1 MPGTPAGSV
10 CAPRAHWY
18 AGAGPARRR
27 RRRGRRRRGT
37 SAPRASRAPRGASRG
52 RRAGPPGETEAPP
65 APAPL
70 APAPAR
76 ASVSPAALSRLRF
89 FRRRRR
95 GSRAPPAAPTPPE
108 RPPRR
113 WRPPAP
119 AAERAGAGQGAG
131 AAPRGTCCP
140 GSRSRPRPDPA
151 CRRSARR
158 SPATPRARGAGRR
171 TWSSSS
177 WPGCCRCPAPSP
189 AGWTRRPWC
198 GSAWPTSAC
207 AASPRSG
214 RRPGGCGPRPPPAS
228 VELTGSSVFDYI
240 HPGDHSEVLEQL
252 GLRTRTS
259 GPPTSPSIASSS
271 SSSSL
276 ADTPEIEAG
285 PPAVPSARARERS
298 FFVRMKSTLT
308 KRGLHVKA
316 SGYKVIH
323 VTGRLR
329 ARALGLVALGHALPP
344 APLAELPL
352 HGHAVVFR
360 LSLGLTILACES
372 RVSEHMDLGPAE
384 LVGRSCYQFV
394 HGQDAARIRRSH
406 LDLLDKGQVVTG
418 YYRWLQRAGGF
429 VWLQSAAS
437 VALGGK
443 SPGERHVL
451 WVSYVLSQAEGG
463 HTPLDAFQLPASA
476 AAEDT
481 AGPAPEPAEPASPVR
496 GEQAAPPGEEAPQ
509 AQGRGIKA
517 EPGRG
522 DATEPED
529 SGDEEPAG
537 RPAPPPRE
545 FTSVIR
551 AGAPKQG
558 LARPWG
564 LVPPGDPPPALLH
577 ASFLPPVVR
586 GLCTP
591 STIRYGPAELGL
603 VYPHLQRLGPGP
615 PFPEA
620 FYPPLGL
627 PYPGPA
633 GTRGQRKGD

>member
-276 ADTPEIEAG
+276 ADTPEIGRSPRSALRPRPGALLLRPHEVHPHQAGAARQGLGVQGHPRDRPPAG
-285 PPAVPSARARERS
+285 PRPGPRGPGPRAAPRAAGRAAAARTR
-298 FFVRMKSTLT
+298 
-308 KRGLHVKA
+308 RGLPAQPGAH
-316 SGYKVIH
+316 H
-323 VTGRLR
+323 P
-329 ARALGLVALGHALPP
+329 GL
-344 APLAELPL
+344 
-352 HGHAVVFR
+352 
-360 LSLGLTILACES
+360 
-372 RVSEHMDLGPAE
+372 VSEHMDLGPAE